1 MNYLSITKKIPLA
14 MRVTLIL
21 LCLIAFQLQAEDVY
35 SQKTK
40 ISLDMKNTTIEKV
53 LQTIEEKSDYYFL
66 YNNKLV
72 NVDRKVSV
80 RVKNAAIS
88 DVLDKLF
95 ASEDVAYQVE
105 GNQIILSPKE
115 KIGEIVY
122 GIESA
127 QQQQNT
133 ITGKVTDANGEPII
147 GANIIEVGT
156 TNGTVTDMDGNFSL
170 KVADNATIRVSY
182 IGYVEQEINTAGKTS
197 FNITLVEDT
206 QALEEV
212 VVVGYGVMR
221 KKDLT
226 GAVASVQGEILRDK
240 PLASL
245 GEALQGRA
253 AGVQVISSGKPGDNV
268 SFRIRG
274 ISTINNSE
282 PLLVIDGVPTDLG
295 INALNME
302 DVETV
307 DVLKDASATAIYGS
321 RGANGVILITTR
333 KGKSGDG
340 IIAFSTNWGVQ
351 SATNM
356 PQMLNASQ
364 FASLHNEMIANYN
377 RSVSTSSQLAQRPDF
392 ADPTLWSSSTDWLD
406 MLFRDAWMKNY
417 TLSYS
422 GGSDKGNYY
431 VSGGVLDQEGIV
443 LNTSYRRYTVQFNSE
458 SKVRP
463 WISFG
468 HNLTLSHD
476 VKQQGAY
483 DIRSTMAA
491 LPTQPVYNDDGSWSG
506 PGEPAY
512 QYGDIRNPI
521 GTATLSKSKTNGYN
535 VLGNLYAE
543 IKLADKFTFK
553 SLGGIDFK
561 FWDNNSFSPKY
572 DWKPIPQP
580 QSSLNESSNKSLTY
594 LWDNTLTYLNTLA
607 DKHTLNAM
615 IGTSAQNN
623 VYNYMSAGVQGFL
636 SDANNQL
643 NNGLTDP
650 IVGGSRNDWAV
661 LSLMGRVNYNYDNK
675 YLFTAT
681 VRRDGSSRFS
691 KANRWGTFPSFSGAW
706 RLSEEEFFE
715 RGRWVDDVKM
725 RLGYGET
732 GNQGGIDNYAYF
744 TRLKTGQYVFNGTL
758 VPTLY
763 PLVMPNPNVRWESVK
778 QFNVGADIALLG
790 QRLNLTLDAYL
801 KNTSDMLVPMSV
813 PITTGYSDVYVPSIN
828 AGEVQNRGVE
838 LTLSSRNLTGVL
850 SWDTDFNISYNQNKV
865 MKMNDGIAL
874 FTGGDINM
882 TKVQVS
888 AEGKPVN
895 TFYGYVTNGIFQT
908 QEEVNNYAVQVPGGT
923 APGDIRFRDLDNNGV
938 INADDRTYIGN
949 PFPNWSFSMNNSL
962 SYRDF
967 DLQIFLQGVADVD
980 IYNANRIWQESM
992 SIPQNQTTKVLDRWR
1007 GEGTSN
1013 SVPRAVYSDP
1023 NMNVRHSD
1031 RFIEDGSYLRLKNLT
1046 LGYTLPADLTR
1057 KAYLSKAR
1065 LYLSAQNLFTLTHYS
1080 GFDPEVG
1087 AGGVDLGTYPVTRTV
1102 SLGLNIQF

>member
-1 MNYLSITKKIPLA
+1 MKKKRMIISGFTRGRLLLL
-14 MRVTLIL
+14 TL
-21 LCLIAFQLQAEDVY
+21 C
-35 SQKTK
+35 
-40 ISLDMKNTTIEKV
+40 SLFTLV
-53 LQTIEEKSDYYFL
+53 LPAQE
-66 YNNKLV
+66 
-72 NVDRKVSV
+72 RK
-80 RVKNAAIS
+80 
-88 DVLDKLF
+88 
-95 ASEDVAYQVE
+95 
-105 GNQIILSPKE
+105 
-115 KIGEIVY
+115 
-122 GIESA
+122 
-127 QQQQNT
+127 T
-133 ITGKVTDANGEPII
+133 ITGTITDTSGETII
-147 GANIIEVGT
+147 GASVFVKGT
-156 TNGTVTDMDGNFSL
+156 TLGTVSDIDGHFML
-170 KVADNATIRVSY
+170 EVADDAVLTISY
-182 IGYVEQEINTAGKTS
+182 IGYLTQEISLEGRS
-197 FNITLVEDT
+197 TLQIVLQEDT
-206 QALEEV
+206 QLLDEV

-221 KKDLT
+221 KMDLT
-226 GAVASVQGEILRDK
+226 GAVASVSGETLRDK
-240 PLASL
+240 PLASV

-302 DVETV
+302 DVESV

-340 IIAFSTNWGVQ
+340 TIAFSANWGVQ
-351 SATNM
+351 SAANM

-364 FASLHNEMIANYN
+364 FASLHNEQIANYN
-377 RSVSTSSQLAQRPDF
+377 HSVSPSSQLAQRPDF

-406 MLFRDAWMKNY
+406 QLFQDAWMKNY

-422 GGSDKGNYY
+422 GGSDKGSYY
-431 VSGGVLDQEGIV
+431 VSGGMLDQEGIV

-476 VKQQGAY
+476 EKKQGSY
-483 DIRSTMAA
+483 DIRNTMAA
-491 LPTQPVYNDDGSWSG
+491 LPTQPVYNEDGSWSG

-512 QYGDIRNPI
+512 QFGDIRNPI
-521 GTATLSKSKTNGYN
+521 GTATLSKSATNGYN
-535 VLGNLYAE
+535 ALGNIYAE
-543 IKLADKFTFK
+543 IKPADKLTFK

-594 LWDNTLTYLNTLA
+594 LWDNTLTYLDTFA
-607 DKHTLNAM
+607 DKHTVNAM
-615 IGTSAQNN
+615 IGSSAQNN
-623 VYNYMSAGVQGFL
+623 TYNYMSAGVQGFL

-650 IVGGSRNDWAV
+650 TVGGSRNDWSM
-661 LSLMGRVNYNYDNK
+661 LSLIGRVNYNYDNK
-675 YLFTAT
+675 YLVTAT

-691 KANRWGTFPSFSGAW
+691 EENRWGTFPSFSAAW
-706 RLSEEEFFE
+706 RLSEEAFFE
-715 RGRWVDDVKM
+715 RGGRVDDVKL

-744 TRLKTGQYVFNGTL
+744 TRLKTGQYVFNGTP
-758 VPTLY
+758 VSTLY
-763 PLVMPNPNVRWESVK
+763 PLVMPNPDVQWESVK
-778 QFNVGADIALLG
+778 QFNIGADIALLG
-790 QRLNLTLDAYL
+790 QRLNVTLDAYL

-813 PITTGYSDVYVPSIN
+813 PITTGYSDIYVPSIN

-838 LTLSSRNLTGVL
+838 LTLSSRNLTSAVK
-850 SWDTDFNISYNQNKV
+850 WDTDFNISYNQNEV

-888 AEGKPVN
+888 TEGKPVN
-895 TFYGYVTNGIFQT
+895 TFYGYVTNGLFQT
-908 QEEVNNYAVQVPGGT
+908 EQEVDDYAVQVSGGT
-923 APGDIRFRDLDNNGV
+923 APGDIRFLDLDNNGV

-962 SYRDF
+962 SYKDF
-967 DLQIFLQGVADVD
+967 DLQIFFQGIADAD

-1013 SVPRAVYSDP
+1013 TVPRAVYSDP

-1046 LGYTLPADLTR
+1046 LGYTLPAALAQ
-1057 KAYLSKAR
+1057 KVQLSTAR
-1065 LYLSAQNLFTLTHYS
+1065 LYLSCQNLFTLTNYS

-1087 AGGVDLGTYPVTRTV
+1087 AGGVDMGTYPVTRTV
-1102 SLGLNIQF
+1102 SLGVNIQF

>member
-1 MNYLSITKKIPLA
+1 MKKKRMIISGFTRGRLLLL
-14 MRVTLIL
+14 TL
-21 LCLIAFQLQAEDVY
+21 C
-35 SQKTK
+35 
-40 ISLDMKNTTIEKV
+40 SLFTLV
-53 LQTIEEKSDYYFL
+53 LPAQE
-66 YNNKLV
+66 
-72 NVDRKVSV
+72 RK
-80 RVKNAAIS
+80 
-88 DVLDKLF
+88 
-95 ASEDVAYQVE
+95 
-105 GNQIILSPKE
+105 
-115 KIGEIVY
+115 
-122 GIESA
+122 
-127 QQQQNT
+127 T
-133 ITGKVTDANGEPII
+133 ITGTITDTSGETII
-147 GANIIEVGT
+147 GASVFVKGT
-156 TNGTVTDMDGNFSL
+156 TLGTVSDIDGHFML
-170 KVADNATIRVSY
+170 EVADDAVLTISY
-182 IGYVEQEINTAGKTS
+182 IGYLTQEISLEGRS
-197 FNITLVEDT
+197 TLQIVLQEDT
-206 QALEEV
+206 QLLDEV

-221 KKDLT
+221 KMDLT
-226 GAVASVQGEILRDK
+226 GAVASVSGETLRDK
-240 PLASL
+240 PLASV

-302 DVETV
+302 DVESV

-340 IIAFSTNWGVQ
+340 TIAFSANWGVQ
-351 SATNM
+351 SAANM

-364 FASLHNEMIANYN
+364 FASLHNEQIANYN
-377 RSVSTSSQLAQRPDF
+377 HSVSPSSQLAQRPDF

-406 MLFRDAWMKNY
+406 QLFQDAWMKNY

-422 GGSDKGNYY
+422 GGSDKGSYY
-431 VSGGVLDQEGIV
+431 VSGGMLDQEGIV

-476 VKQQGAY
+476 EKKQGSY
-483 DIRSTMAA
+483 DIRNTMAA
-491 LPTQPVYNDDGSWSG
+491 LPTQPVYNEDGSWSG

-512 QYGDIRNPI
+512 QFGDIRNPI
-521 GTATLSKSKTNGYN
+521 GTATLSKSATNGYN
-535 VLGNLYAE
+535 VLGNIYAE
-543 IKLADKFTFK
+543 IKPADKLTFK

-580 QSSLNESSNKSLTY
+580 QSSLNESSNNSLTY
-594 LWDNTLTYLNTLA
+594 LWDNTLTYLDTFA
-607 DKHTLNAM
+607 DKHTVNAM
-615 IGTSAQNN
+615 IGSSAQNN
-623 VYNYMSAGVQGFL
+623 TYNYMSAGVQGFL

-650 IVGGSRNDWAV
+650 TVGGSRNDWSM
-661 LSLMGRVNYNYDNK
+661 LSLIGRVNYNYDNK
-675 YLFTAT
+675 YLVTAT

-691 KANRWGTFPSFSGAW
+691 EENRWGTFPSFSAAW
-706 RLSEEEFFE
+706 RLSEEAFFE
-715 RGRWVDDVKM
+715 RGGRVDDVKL

-744 TRLKTGQYVFNGTL
+744 TRLKTGQYVFNGTP
-758 VPTLY
+758 VSTLY
-763 PLVMPNPNVRWESVK
+763 PLVMPNPDVQWESVK
-778 QFNVGADIALLG
+778 QFNIGADIALLG
-790 QRLNLTLDAYL
+790 QRLNVTLDAYL

-813 PITTGYSDVYVPSIN
+813 PITTGYSDIYVPSIN

-838 LTLSSRNLTGVL
+838 LTLSSRNLTSAVK
-850 SWDTDFNISYNQNKV
+850 WDTDFNISYNQNEV

-888 AEGKPVN
+888 TEGKPVN
-895 TFYGYVTNGIFQT
+895 TFYGYVTNGLFQT
-908 QEEVNNYAVQVPGGT
+908 EQEVDDYAVQVSGGT
-923 APGDIRFRDLDNNGV
+923 APGDIRFLDLDNNGV

-962 SYRDF
+962 SYKDF
-967 DLQIFLQGVADVD
+967 DLQIFFQGIADAD

-1013 SVPRAVYSDP
+1013 TVPRAVYSDP

-1046 LGYTLPADLTR
+1046 LGYTLPAALAQ
-1057 KAYLSKAR
+1057 KVQLSTAR
-1065 LYLSAQNLFTLTHYS
+1065 LYLSCQNLFTLTNYS

-1087 AGGVDLGTYPVTRTV
+1087 AGGVDMGTYPVTRTV
-1102 SLGLNIQF
+1102 SLGVNIQF

>member
-1 MNYLSITKKIPLA
+1 MKKKRMIISGFTRGRLLLL
-14 MRVTLIL
+14 TL
-21 LCLIAFQLQAEDVY
+21 C
-35 SQKTK
+35 
-40 ISLDMKNTTIEKV
+40 SLFTLV
-53 LQTIEEKSDYYFL
+53 LPAQE
-66 YNNKLV
+66 
-72 NVDRKVSV
+72 RK
-80 RVKNAAIS
+80 
-88 DVLDKLF
+88 
-95 ASEDVAYQVE
+95 
-105 GNQIILSPKE
+105 
-115 KIGEIVY
+115 
-122 GIESA
+122 
-127 QQQQNT
+127 T
-133 ITGKVTDANGEPII
+133 ITGTITDTSGETII
-147 GANIIEVGT
+147 GASVFVKGT
-156 TNGTVTDMDGNFSL
+156 TLGTVSDIDGHFML
-170 KVADNATIRVSY
+170 EVADDAVLTISY
-182 IGYVEQEINTAGKTS
+182 IGYLTQEISLEGRS
-197 FNITLVEDT
+197 TLQIVLQEDT
-206 QALEEV
+206 QLLDEV

-221 KKDLT
+221 KMDLT
-226 GAVASVQGEILRDK
+226 GAVASVSGETLRDK
-240 PLASL
+240 PLASV

-302 DVETV
+302 DVESV

-340 IIAFSTNWGVQ
+340 TIAFSANWGVQ
-351 SATNM
+351 SAANM

-364 FASLHNEMIANYN
+364 FASLHNEQIANYN
-377 RSVSTSSQLAQRPDF
+377 HSVSPSSQLAQRPDF

-406 MLFRDAWMKNY
+406 QLFQDAWMKNY

-422 GGSDKGNYY
+422 GGSDKGSYY
-431 VSGGVLDQEGIV
+431 VSGGMLDQEGIV

-476 VKQQGAY
+476 EKKQGSY
-483 DIRSTMAA
+483 DIRNTMAA
-491 LPTQPVYNDDGSWSG
+491 LPTQPVYNEDGSWSG

-512 QYGDIRNPI
+512 QFGDIRNPI
-521 GTATLSKSKTNGYN
+521 GTATLSKSATNGYN
-535 VLGNLYAE
+535 VLGNIYAE
-543 IKLADKFTFK
+543 IKPADKLTFK

-594 LWDNTLTYLNTLA
+594 LWDNTLTYLDTFA
-607 DKHTLNAM
+607 DKHTVNAM
-615 IGTSAQNN
+615 IGSSAQNN
-623 VYNYMSAGVQGFL
+623 TYNYMSAGVQGFL

-650 IVGGSRNDWAV
+650 TVGGSRNDWSM
-661 LSLMGRVNYNYDNK
+661 LSLIGRVNYNYDNK
-675 YLFTAT
+675 YLVTAT

-691 KANRWGTFPSFSGAW
+691 EENRWGTFPSFSAAW
-706 RLSEEEFFE
+706 RLSEEAFFE
-715 RGRWVDDVKM
+715 RGGRVDDVKL

-744 TRLKTGQYVFNGTL
+744 TRLKTGQYVFNGTP
-758 VPTLY
+758 VSTLY
-763 PLVMPNPNVRWESVK
+763 PLVMPNPDVQWESVK
-778 QFNVGADIALLG
+778 QFNIGADIALLG
-790 QRLNLTLDAYL
+790 QRLNVTLDAYL

-813 PITTGYSDVYVPSIN
+813 PITTGYSDIYVPSIN

-838 LTLSSRNLTGVL
+838 LTLSSRNLTSAVK
-850 SWDTDFNISYNQNKV
+850 WDTDFNISYNQNEV
-865 MKMNDGIAL
+865 MKMNDGIGL

-888 AEGKPVN
+888 TEGKPVN
-895 TFYGYVTNGIFQT
+895 TFYGYVTNGLFQT
-908 QEEVNNYAVQVPGGT
+908 EQEVDDYAVQVSGGT
-923 APGDIRFRDLDNNGV
+923 APGDIRFLDLDNNGV

-962 SYRDF
+962 SYKDF
-967 DLQIFLQGVADVD
+967 DLQIFFQGIADAD

-1013 SVPRAVYSDP
+1013 TVPRAVYSDP

-1046 LGYTLPADLTR
+1046 LGYTLPAALAQ
-1057 KAYLSKAR
+1057 KVQLSTAR
-1065 LYLSAQNLFTLTHYS
+1065 LYLSCQNLFTLTNYS

-1087 AGGVDLGTYPVTRTV
+1087 AGGVDMGTYPVTRTV
-1102 SLGLNIQF
+1102 SLGVNIQF

>member
-1 MNYLSITKKIPLA
+1 MKKKRMIISGFTRGRLLLL
-14 MRVTLIL
+14 TL
-21 LCLIAFQLQAEDVY
+21 C
-35 SQKTK
+35 
-40 ISLDMKNTTIEKV
+40 SLFTLV
-53 LQTIEEKSDYYFL
+53 LPAQE
-66 YNNKLV
+66 
-72 NVDRKVSV
+72 RK
-80 RVKNAAIS
+80 
-88 DVLDKLF
+88 
-95 ASEDVAYQVE
+95 
-105 GNQIILSPKE
+105 
-115 KIGEIVY
+115 
-122 GIESA
+122 
-127 QQQQNT
+127 T
-133 ITGKVTDANGEPII
+133 ITGTITDTSGETII
-147 GANIIEVGT
+147 GASVFVKGT
-156 TNGTVTDMDGNFSL
+156 TLGTVSDIDGHFML
-170 KVADNATIRVSY
+170 EVADDAVLTISY
-182 IGYVEQEINTAGKTS
+182 IGYLTQEISLEGRS
-197 FNITLVEDT
+197 TLQIVLQEDT
-206 QALEEV
+206 QLLDEV

-221 KKDLT
+221 KMDLT
-226 GAVASVQGEILRDK
+226 GAVASVSGETLRDK
-240 PLASL
+240 PLASV

-302 DVETV
+302 DVESV

-340 IIAFSTNWGVQ
+340 TIAFSANWGVQ
-351 SATNM
+351 SAANM

-364 FASLHNEMIANYN
+364 FASLHNEQIANYN
-377 RSVSTSSQLAQRPDF
+377 HSVSPSSQLAQRPDF

-406 MLFRDAWMKNY
+406 QLFQDAWMKNY

-422 GGSDKGNYY
+422 GGSDKGSYY
-431 VSGGVLDQEGIV
+431 VSGGMLDQEGIV
-443 LNTSYRRYTVQFNSE
+443 LNTSYRRYTVQFNSV

-476 VKQQGAY
+476 EKKQGSY
-483 DIRSTMAA
+483 DIRNTMAA
-491 LPTQPVYNDDGSWSG
+491 LPTQPVYNEDGSWSG

-512 QYGDIRNPI
+512 QFGDIRNPI
-521 GTATLSKSKTNGYN
+521 GTATLSKSATNGYN
-535 VLGNLYAE
+535 VLGNIYAE
-543 IKLADKFTFK
+543 IKPADKLTFK

-594 LWDNTLTYLNTLA
+594 LWDNTLTYLDTFA
-607 DKHTLNAM
+607 DKHTVNAM
-615 IGTSAQNN
+615 IGSSAQNN
-623 VYNYMSAGVQGFL
+623 TYNYMSAGVQGFL

-650 IVGGSRNDWAV
+650 TVGGSRNDWSM
-661 LSLMGRVNYNYDNK
+661 LSLIGRVNYNYDNK
-675 YLFTAT
+675 YLVTAT

-691 KANRWGTFPSFSGAW
+691 EENRWGTFPSFSAAW
-706 RLSEEEFFE
+706 RLSEEAFFE
-715 RGRWVDDVKM
+715 RGGRVDDVKL

-744 TRLKTGQYVFNGTL
+744 TRLKTGQYVFNGTP
-758 VPTLY
+758 VSTLY
-763 PLVMPNPNVRWESVK
+763 PLVMPNPDVQWESVK
-778 QFNVGADIALLG
+778 QFNIGADIALLG
-790 QRLNLTLDAYL
+790 QRLNVTLDAYL

-813 PITTGYSDVYVPSIN
+813 PITTGYSDIYVPSIN

-838 LTLSSRNLTGVL
+838 LTLSSRNLTSAVK
-850 SWDTDFNISYNQNKV
+850 WDTDFNISYNQNEV

-888 AEGKPVN
+888 TEGKPVN
-895 TFYGYVTNGIFQT
+895 TFYGYVTNGLFQT
-908 QEEVNNYAVQVPGGT
+908 EQEVDDYAVQVSGGT
-923 APGDIRFRDLDNNGV
+923 APGDIRFLDLDNNGV

-962 SYRDF
+962 SYKDF
-967 DLQIFLQGVADVD
+967 DLQIFFQGIADAD

-1013 SVPRAVYSDP
+1013 TVPRAVYSDP

-1046 LGYTLPADLTR
+1046 LGYTLPAALAQ
-1057 KAYLSKAR
+1057 KVQLSTAR
-1065 LYLSAQNLFTLTHYS
+1065 LYLSCQNLFTLTNYS

-1087 AGGVDLGTYPVTRTV
+1087 AGGVDMGTYPVTRTV
-1102 SLGLNIQF
+1102 SLGVNIQF